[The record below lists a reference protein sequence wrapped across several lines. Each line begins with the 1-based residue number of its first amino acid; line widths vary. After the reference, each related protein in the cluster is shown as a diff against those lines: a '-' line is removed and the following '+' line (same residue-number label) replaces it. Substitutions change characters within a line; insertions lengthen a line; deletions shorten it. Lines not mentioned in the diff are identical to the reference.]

1 MKVDPEAFYAY
12 AYRGG
17 RDSSETLAIV
27 PEAVFRVLKE
37 HEEELDRGN
46 LPPEAEEAMDAFFDC
61 EDIMHSA
68 SEADIESIADDHY
81 VRMTLC

>member
-1 MKVDPEAFYAY
+1 MNVDPNAYYAY

-17 RDSSETLAIV
+17 KDTSETLAIV

-37 HEEELDRGN
+37 HEDELDRGN
-46 LPPEAEEAMDAFFDC
+46 VPPEAEEAMDRFFDC
-61 EDIMHSA
+61 EDIMHSF
-68 SEADIESIADDHY
+68 SEADIDAIADDHF